1 MKINNDFVRLS
12 KAARVYNISIDT
24 IVSFLASKGI
34 NIIRHPN
41 TKLDLWVYDIL
52 ESEFGENDNSENDNW
67 VKAEYIPD
75 DYYLRR
81 DIPEVVSIWDIITDS
96 AKKRFDYSEFEND
109 FDEGYNHI
117 PHNLIR
123 LIISGFASEKTN
135 IEIVATLFTEMLMIG
150 LKWDKE
156 DIKEFIKDKD
166 IIFEDE
172 IKIARKTNE
181 MLKKGI
187 KPESVLDTLVEFIQ
201 RLDYS

>member
-1 MKINNDFVRLS
+1 MKRNNDFVRLS

-41 TKLDLWVYDIL
+41 TKLDLWAYDIL

-67 VKAEYIPD
+67 VRAEYIPD
-75 DYYLRR
+75 DYYERR
-81 DIPEVVSIWDIITDS
+81 DILEVIIIWDVITDS
-96 AKKRFDYSEFEND
+96 AKKRFDYSEFENG
-109 FDEGYNHI
+109 FEEAYSKF
-117 PHNLIR
+117 PHNIIR
-123 LIISGFASEKTN
+123 LIVIGFASGKSQN
-135 IEIVATLFTEMLMIG
+135 EIVAIQFGEMLNLG

-156 DIKEFIKDKD
+156 EITELVKDKD

-181 MLKKGI
+181 MLKRGI
-187 KPESVLDTLVEFIQ
+187 KPEVVLDALEELIQ